1 MGILEALKAG
11 QALTNPGAWK
21 VLQNWINLG
30 VAGVGIAATFVPGLS
45 AVLTPDVIAAGAG
58 LLGGLNAYL
67 TTATTTKI
75 GL

>member
-1 MGILEALKAG
+1 
-11 QALTNPGAWK
+11 
-21 VLQNWINLG
+21 
-30 VAGVGIAATFVPGLS
+30 VPGLS